1 MRNLASKKI
10 TLYHSSCREFAK
22 EKERVESKAGYMQL
36 KEREK
41 LEKEMNGYVA
51 WICRAEDLV
60 LAEERTS
67 EADRIKIMEARER
80 QKEKIKK
87 LTGMKKNDSVETNSD
102 DGKGHRTIDRS
113 IDYNGNRARRVCSA
127 DPH

>member
-1 MRNLASKKI
+1 
-10 TLYHSSCREFAK
+10 
-22 EKERVESKAGYMQL
+22 
-36 KEREK
+36 
-41 LEKEMNGYVA
+41 VA

-80 QKEKIKK
+80 QKDKIKK

-102 DGKGHRTIDRS
+102 DGEHWKTRTE
-113 IDYNGNRARRVCSA
+113 
-127 DPH
+127 

>member
-1 MRNLASKKI
+1 MVGRDPVLPS
-10 TLYHSSCREFAK
+10 R
-22 EKERVESKAGYMQL
+22 
-36 KEREK
+36 
-41 LEKEMNGYVA
+41 YVA

-87 LTGMKKNDSVETNSD
+87 LMGTKKSTESVDTASD
-102 DGKGHRTIDRS
+102 DGKEGGTEGREGSAHSHNHLGANYKRS
-113 IDYNGNRARRVCSA
+113 ARPISRSHKRKCSPSNNEGIKMSPRKA
-127 DPH
+127 DCVPPSSIT